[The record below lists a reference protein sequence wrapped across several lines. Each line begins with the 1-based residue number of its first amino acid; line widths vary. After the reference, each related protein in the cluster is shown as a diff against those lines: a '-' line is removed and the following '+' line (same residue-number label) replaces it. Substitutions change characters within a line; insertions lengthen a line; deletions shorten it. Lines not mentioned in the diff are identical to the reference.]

1 MESFH
6 SYFIE
11 SIEEIG
17 NGTFGKVDRI
27 NIWNQSK
34 TYSTPFARKILIDT
48 EDEETVKRFI
58 KEVKTL
64 VSCNHPNIVRIVLH
78 NLGNNPPWFIM
89 PLACSNLSDEIDN
102 NNLTIIDKIKIAN
115 SIISAINYLH
125 NHEKKI
131 IHRDIKPNNILKY
144 QDGTYKLADFGIVK
158 HLNPSEMSEKLTG
171 IRQPMG
177 TPTYMAPEARYGQFS
192 ERSDIYSI
200 GVVLAEL
207 FGTNSNHLTKV
218 INMATA
224 WQVTSRYNSIELL
237 NQDFQIFANEVM
249 KDV

>member
-17 NGTFGKVDRI
+17 NGTFGKVDKI
-27 NIWNQSK
+27 NVWDHSK
-34 TYSTPFARKILIDT
+34 KHCTPFARKILIDI

-78 NLGNNPPWFIM
+78 NLENNPPWFIM
-89 PLACSNLSDEIDN
+89 PLACSNLSDEIN
-102 NNLTIIDKIKIAN
+102 NNTLTIIDKIKIAN
-115 SIISAINYLH
+115 SIISAIEYLH

-131 IHRDIKPNNILKY
+131 VHRDIKPNNILKY
-144 QDGTYKLADFGIVK
+144 QDGIYKLADFGIVK
-158 HLNPSEMSEKLTG
+158 HLNPSETSEKLTG

-177 TPTYMAPEARYGQFS
+177 TPTYMAPEAGYGQFS

-207 FGTNSNHLTKV
+207 FDTNNNHLTKV
-218 INMATA
+218 IDTATA
-224 WQVTSRYNSIELL
+224 WKVTSRYKSIGLL